1 MLALALLLAAAAP
14 VPAESRQMVL
24 SVSAGWDTTRAI
36 LQAYE
41 RPSTDARWAP
51 VGAPIEGSLG
61 RSGLAWGRGLHPAG
75 LPGPQKREGDGK
87 SPAGVFDLRLVT
99 GYAKAAPAGTR
110 MPYREATATLR
121 CVDDSRSTRYNQL
134 ADEAKAKK
142 DWSSAEDMR
151 LKDDRYRLLVWVGH
165 NDAPVVPGGGSCI
178 FLHLRMGPEATTSG
192 CTAFEPGFMERLLG
206 WLDPGAR
213 PVLVQ
218 LPDAE
223 YRARAAGWGLP
234 SARPRARDLGL
245 APGVFPP
252 GPLDAITDVAGV
264 RVGQA
269 TLVESENVRTGVTAV
284 LPHGGNLFQEK
295 VPGAVFVGNAFGKL
309 AGSTQ
314 VRELGTIEAPIV
326 LTNTLAVGTA
336 VEAVVAWTLAQPGNE
351 GVRSVNALVGETN
364 DGSLNDIR
372 SLPVRREHVVAA
384 IRSATGGPVAEGSVG
399 AGTGTVAFGWKG
411 GIGTASRR
419 LPERFGGHTLGVLVQ
434 ANFGGVLTM
443 DGVPVGREL
452 GRFAFGPA
460 EARADASRP
469 GDRADGS
476 CMIVVATDAPLA
488 AHDLERLAAR
498 ALFGLARTGSSFSN
512 GSGDYVIAFSTA
524 EELRVR
530 HGEEQ
535 PRARTLLPTDALSPL
550 FEAAL
555 EATEEA
561 VLNALLR
568 ATTVTGSGR
577 TVDALPLDRLRAVLA
592 KHGRGTA
599 QGSAAER

>member
-1 MLALALLLAAAAP
+1 VLALVALLATAAP

-24 SVSAGWDTTRAI
+24 SVSASWDQTRAI

-41 RPSTDARWAP
+41 RSSVDAPWAP

-61 RSGLAWGRGLHPAG
+61 RAGLAWGRGRHAQDLE
-75 LPGPQKREGDGK
+75 GPQKREGDGR

-110 MPYREATATLR
+110 LPYREATPTLR
-121 CVDDSRSTRYNQL
+121 CVDDARSPHYNRL
-134 ADEAKAKK
+134 VDEGGTKR

-151 LKDDRYRLLVWVGH
+151 RRDDLYRIVVWVGH

-178 FLHLRMGPEATTSG
+178 FLHLRSGPQTTTSG
-192 CTAFEPGFMERLLG
+192 CTALEPEPMERLLR
-206 WLDPGAR
+206 WLDAAAR

-223 YRARAAGWGLP
+223 YRARAGEWSLP
-234 SARPRARDLGL
+234 EPRPRARDLGL

-252 GPLDAITDVAGV
+252 GRLNAITDVAGV
-264 RVGQA
+264 HVGQT
-269 TLVESENVRTGVTAV
+269 TLVAGENVRTGVTAV

-314 VRELGTIEAPIV
+314 VRELGTIETPVV

-336 VEAVVAWTLAQPGNE
+336 VDAVVAWTLAQPGNE
-351 GVRSVNALVGETN
+351 AVRSVNALVGETN
-364 DGSLNDIR
+364 DGILNDIR
-372 SLPVRREHVVAA
+372 ALPVRREHVLAA
-384 IRSATGGPVAEGSVG
+384 IRSATGGPVLEGSIG
-399 AGTGTVAFGWKG
+399 AGTGTQAFGWKG

-434 ANFGGVLTM
+434 ANFGGVLAM

-452 GRFAFGPA
+452 GRYAFGPA
-460 EARADASRP
+460 EARAD
-469 GDRADGS
+469 GS
-476 CMIVVATDAPLA
+476 CLIVVATDAPLSPR
-488 AHDLERLAAR
+488 DLERLAAR

-512 GSGDYVIAFSTA
+512 GSGDYAIAFSTA
-524 EELRVR
+524 ENLRVR
-530 HGEEQ
+530 PGEEA
-535 PRARTLLPTDALSPL
+535 PRERTLLPADALSPL
-550 FEAAL
+550 FQAAL

-568 ATTVTGSGR
+568 ARTMTGSGR
-577 TVDALPLDRLRAVLA
+577 TVEAIPLDRVRALLVRY
-592 KHGRGTA
+592 GRTRG